1 MLYIS
6 ILEDLITD
14 PNTEEQSTISTSE
27 KEDLS
32 TGLFLLEIFFIFC
45 RPTRTHYLDSE
56 PNSLCSFYLM
66 LRA

>member
-6 ILEDLITD
+6 VLEDLITD

-32 TGLFLLEIFFIFC
+32 TGLFLLEFFFIF
-45 RPTRTHYLDSE
+45 P
-56 PNSLCSFYLM
+56 
-66 LRA
+66 

>member
-14 PNTEEQSTISTSE
+14 PNAEERSTISISE

-32 TGLFLLEIFFIFC
+32 AGLFLLDKNICI
-45 RPTRTHYLDSE
+45 
-56 PNSLCSFYLM
+56 CS
-66 LRA
+66 

>member
-6 ILEDLITD
+6 VLEDLITG

-32 TGLFLLEIFFIFC
+32 TGLFLLEFFFYFSMKINYLASVQC
-45 RPTRTHYLDSE
+45 RT
-56 PNSLCSFYLM
+56 
-66 LRA
+66 